1 MIFLVCI
8 VLGSTG
14 LLRDRMVIVSVLAN
28 AVAGAGYLCIIVER
42 AKKCL
47 DFTVTLYIV
56 HFFGCML
63 HSGLPASIEWWVL
76 HFTSLVFMAVIGEW
90 LCMRREMRDIPLGS
104 NIGRGM
110 ATRNRVPPEP
120 SKGLKETLSGSLK
133 SMARVSGSSGSLK
146 N

>member
-63 HSGLPASIEWWVL
+63 HSG
-76 HFTSLVFMAVIGEW
+76 TSF
-90 LCMRREMRDIPLGS
+90 S
-104 NIGRGM
+104 Q
-110 ATRNRVPPEP
+110 
-120 SKGLKETLSGSLK
+120 
-133 SMARVSGSSGSLK
+133 
-146 N
+146 

>member
-1 MIFLVCI
+1 MCI
-8 VLGSTG
+8 EHPDERES
-14 LLRDRMVIVSVLAN
+14 SVLWLLT
-28 AVAGAGYLCIIVER
+28 LCDCSFSYHMCGCSQH
-42 AKKCL
+42 CL
-47 DFTVTLYIV
+47 LT
-56 HFFGCML
+56 
-63 HSGLPASIEWWVL
+63 GLPASIEWWVL